1 MSGYSPNGPSLSNSV
16 SQWLVNLQ
24 KGDADA
30 AQRLWDRYFTDLVN
44 FARGKL
50 NKSGRRASDEEDVA
64 LSVFDSLCRGAQA
77 GRFADLKG
85 RDELW
90 LLLLAPTRRKIVDQ
104 HRHYGRKKHEPGLID
119 VETDVPRQPGTDVF
133 FDLEAVLDE
142 IPSPDLLIQM
152 DEEWQRL
159 MDLLRDNTL
168 RCIAGWRIEG
178 YSVDEIADKLGILPR
193 TVSRKLNLIRS
204 RWWKEIA
211 P

>member
-1 MSGYSPNGPSLSNSV
+1 LSNSV
-16 SQWLVNLQ
+16 SQWIADLQ

-30 AQRLWDRYFTDLVN
+30 AQRLWDRYFAELGK
-44 FARGKL
+44 FARRRI
-50 NKSGRRASDEEDVA
+50 NKSGRRTTDEEDVA

-90 LLLLAPTRRKIVDQ
+90 MLLLALARRKIVDQ
-104 HRHYGRKKHEPGLID
+104 HRDFARKKHGQGVAE
-119 VETDVPRQPGTDVF
+119 VETDVPRKPGTEIF
-133 FDLEAVLDE
+133 FKLDAVLDE
-142 IPSPDLLIQM
+142 IPSPDLLLQM

-159 MDLLRDNTL
+159 MLLLRDNTL
-168 RCIAGWRIEG
+168 RRIAGWRIEG

-193 TVSRKLNLIRS
+193 TVSRKLMVIRS